1 MPRECPLAFRSV
13 PVVAGIGS
21 TKRRSVRP
29 PIAIAPI
36 RCHVRCCALRAKAQC
51 GVHADLGGLTQR
63 HNHGRL
69 IRSLDDAAGVPAL
82 SASWGWH
89 QPVRGL
95 AASRCGW
102 LRSFERRE
110 ESRDRRKSDDVCCP
124 AWLGRLDSVPSA
136 APKNCPD
143 RTAVHDRPRPVNLS
157 QRASQSSKEK
167 WISCQMPASCQ
178 SRNRRQQVMPEPQPS
193 SCGSISQG
201 IPLRRTNRIPVKQ
214 ARSGKRGLPL
224 LGLRGE
230 GGSSG

>member
-13 PVVAGIGS
+13 PAVAGIGS

-157 QRASQSSKEK
+157 
-167 WISCQMPASCQ
+167 PA
-178 SRNRRQQVMPEPQPS
+178 RQPVQ
-193 SCGSISQG
+193 QG
-201 IPLRRTNRIPVKQ
+201 EVDQLPDARLLPVT
-214 ARSGKRGLPL
+214 
-224 LGLRGE
+224 
-230 GGSSG
+230 

>member
-1 MPRECPLAFRSV
+1 MPRECPPVFRSARAVAGTGSTMRRSV
-13 PVVAGIGS
+13 PQPS
-21 TKRRSVRP
+21 
-29 PIAIAPI
+29 AIAPV

-51 GVHADLGGLTQR
+51 GVHVDLSGLTQR

-82 SASWGWH
+82 PASWGWR

-157 QRASQSSKEK
+157 PARQPVQQGEVDQLPDARLLPVTYPHSAPQVCLRVIAAAFFPLCFARKLQRFEK
-167 WISCQMPASCQ
+167 
-178 SRNRRQQVMPEPQPS
+178 
-193 SCGSISQG
+193 
-201 IPLRRTNRIPVKQ
+201 L
-214 ARSGKRGLPL
+214 
-224 LGLRGE
+224 
-230 GGSSG
+230 